1 MNDYE
6 KMKEL
11 FTQMKIDFESG
22 LVIGGYKFISIRTS
36 KELQDIY
43 GVKDII
49 QFNFNEDGNYI
60 SLEFDVLGLVS
71 KLLW

>member
-36 KELQDIY
+36 KELRDIY

-60 SLEFDVLGLVS
+60 SLEFDLLGLVS

>member
-1 MNDYE
+1 MTDYE

-36 KELQDIY
+36 KELRDIY

-60 SLEFDVLGLVS
+60 SLEFDLLGLVS